1 MNDQHSDSFSARHYI
16 VIAFLDL
23 LDKSPFD
30 KISVS
35 QIVKK
40 AGISRSTFYLHF
52 LDKYDLMD
60 KLTEHITDEFL
71 SHYQVYDKESVSAAP
86 NQVQKTT
93 LEICKHMMTYKSFY
107 NQQLRNPVFIHYLSQ
122 QLFEQ
127 LVHVYR
133 HKGYATF
140 AGYGTIGYLTQWI
153 HGGFELSPIEAAT
166 ELSSI
171 GLTNWSQYSFQRFN
185 ENDQI

>member
-60 KLTEHITDEFL
+60 KLTKHITDEFL
-71 SHYQVYDKESVSAAP
+71 SHYQGYDKESVSAAP
-86 NQVQKTT
+86 NQVQKND
-93 LEICKHMMTYKSFY
+93 F
-107 NQQLRNPVFIHYLSQ
+107 RNMQAHDDL
-122 QLFEQ
+122 
-127 LVHVYR
+127 
-133 HKGYATF
+133 
-140 AGYGTIGYLTQWI
+140 
-153 HGGFELSPIEAAT
+153 
-166 ELSSI
+166 
-171 GLTNWSQYSFQRFN
+171 
-185 ENDQI
+185 